1 MTYDDFPE
9 LEDDTYRISYGGSTK
24 SNLNVAELK
33 FGEGYQ
39 QIVPIGKNYKSL
51 EMSVTWSNVRYNLT
65 DDIENKE
72 TGNIIYEFLKEREGV
87 TPFWFRKLKNQAK
100 KLFIATDVTLSETM
114 FDLVTI
120 SCTLKEFKGF
130 GDTHSLGDV
139 INAER

>member
-24 SNLNVAELK
+24 SNLNVTELK

-39 QIVPIGKNYKSL
+39 QLVPIGKNYKSL
-51 EMSVTWSNVRYNLT
+51 EMSVSWSNVRYNLT
-65 DDIENKE
+65 DDIKKKE

-87 TPFWFRKLKNQAK
+87 IPFWFRKLKNQAK

>member
-24 SNLNVAELK
+24 SNLNVVEIK

-39 QIVPIGKNYKSL
+39 QFVPIGKNYKSL

-100 KLFIATDVTLSETM
+100 KLFIATEVTLSETM

>member
-51 EMSVTWSNVRYNLT
+51 EMSVSWSNVRYNLT